1 MLTAI
6 PILVN
11 VPPIGSGLPTE
22 SLPLP
27 LLISPVGA
35 WLVILGVLALCG
47 ALLLLVTA
55 PPVARPRTRCRP
67 RPVRPVTTFPRRA

>member
-6 PILVN
+6 PSLVN
-11 VPPIGSGLPTE
+11 VPPLWIGLPAE
-22 SLPLP
+22 SVPLP

-35 WLVILGVLALCG
+35 WLVLLGVLALCG

-55 PPVARPRTRCRP
+55 PPVLPRPRRRP
-67 RPVRPVTTFPRRA
+67 RPVRPVTSFPQRA

>member
-6 PILVN
+6 LSLIN
-11 VPPIGSGLPTE
+11 VPPIGSGLPAE
-22 SLPLP
+22 SLALP

-35 WLVILGVLALCG
+35 WLVLLGVLALCG

-55 PPVARPRTRCRP
+55 PPVARPKPRR
-67 RPVRPVTTFPRRA
+67 RPVRPVTSFPQRA